1 MLLLQSNIYIQRQK
15 MKRTERNTYLWQL
28 LATLLLLVTT
38 GMFSACSS
46 DDTNTTPA
54 NTPDSEIRFDVG
66 VWNMMEGTRATFYDT
81 GVQNSGS
88 FTCAAFSANSTTS
101 YFDYTTVNWVT
112 DAWVFSDG
120 KHYWP
125 ATGSLDFFAY
135 MPKSDNLPSYITN
148 ITYAVNANPAP
159 EPYFICANLPM
170 TYTSAYTDDKSVSHS
185 AEGQTSDLKEFIYA
199 MAMGQNKAGTGTNQP
214 AAGQVA
220 LTFQHPFARIK
231 FQLAAS
237 HPDIT
242 INSITFKSLKTGGT
256 CSFNG
261 STSTWSS
268 LTPSDKTVDFVM
280 TLKGTEASFNN
291 NLASPKQIGPTIL
304 MIPQAWAGAIEV
316 EATWNDWGVSLKHTL
331 TTSVSSVTWQPGYSY
346 TYTFTIS
353 ETDLIVSSDKYTEQ
367 W

>member
-1 MLLLQSNIYIQRQK
+1 MHRQK
-15 MKRTERNTYLWQL
+15 MKRTKRNTYLWQL
-28 LATLLLLVTT
+28 LATLLLLVSL

-46 DDTNTTPA
+46 DDANTTPA

-66 VWNMMEGTRATFYDT
+66 VWNMMEGTRATFYDNALLLSEGFMCT
-81 GVQNSGS
+81 AYNGGTTTPYISLVKVNYADSQWS
-88 FTCAAFSANSTTS
+88 FN
-101 YFDYTTVNWVT
+101 
-112 DAWVFSDG
+112 DG

-214 AAGQVA
+214 AEGQVA

-231 FQLAAS
+231 FQLSAS

-304 MIPQAWAGAIEV
+304 MIPQEWAGAIEV
-316 EATWNDWGVSLKHTL
+316 NATWTDWGDQLAHNVTASAP
-331 TTSVSSVTWQPGYSY
+331 TTWYPGYSY
-346 TYTFTIS
+346 TYTFTIT
-353 ETDLIVSSDKYTEQ
+353 ETDLIVDTTKFTEQ

>member
-1 MLLLQSNIYIQRQK
+1 
-15 MKRTERNTYLWQL
+15 MKRTKRNTYLWQL
-28 LATLLLLVTT
+28 LATLLLLATP

-46 DDTNTTPA
+46 DDTNATPA
-54 NTPDSEIRFDVG
+54 TTPDSEIRFKPS
-66 VWNMMEGTRATFYDT
+66 VWQVAEGTRATTYDNAT
-81 GVQNSGS
+81 ALQNEGS
-88 FTCAAFSANSTTS
+88 FTCEVYEANSLTPYINQIQVDWDNS
-101 YFDYTTVNWVT
+101 N
-112 DAWVFSDG
+112 WVFSDG

-170 TYTSAYTDDKSVSHS
+170 TYTSAYTDDESVSHS

-199 MAMGQNKAGTGTNQP
+199 LAVGQNKAGTGTNQP

-220 LTFQHPFARIK
+220 LTFQHPFARINL
-231 FQLAAS
+231 QLAAS

-242 INSITFKSLKTGGT
+242 INSITFKSLKSGGT

-261 STSTWSS
+261 SSSTWSS

-280 TLKGTEASFNN
+280 TLKEAESLFNDN
-291 NLASPKQIGPTIL
+291 TATKQIGPTFL
-304 MIPQAWAGAIEV
+304 MIPQEWAGAIEV
-316 EATWNDWGVSLKHTL
+316 NASWNDWGDTPVAHTVS
-331 TTSVSSVTWQPGYSY
+331 TTIPAITWLPGYSY

-353 ETDLIVSSDKYTEQ
+353 TDDLTVDVTNFTEQ